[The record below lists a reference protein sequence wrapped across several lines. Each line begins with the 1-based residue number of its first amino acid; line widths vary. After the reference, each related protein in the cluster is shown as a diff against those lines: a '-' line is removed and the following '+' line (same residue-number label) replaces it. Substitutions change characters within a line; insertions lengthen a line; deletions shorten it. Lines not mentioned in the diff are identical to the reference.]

1 MDPEI
6 LKAVKRGEVMAI
18 VPARAGSKGVK
29 NKNIRCINGYP
40 LIAWSIA
47 AGNMSSLIDRVIVS
61 TDSGEYADIARRY
74 GAEVPFMRPAEL
86 AGDNSTDIEFMEHAI
101 GKLYEDEGSVPEYF
115 VHLRPTYPMRD
126 IDVVD
131 GAVRKMLSDPAASS
145 LRSAHPADV
154 SPFKWFQRDEEGYF
168 RPMYDTMTL
177 DDANR
182 PRQSFPPVF
191 IPDGYVDVLRT
202 ESIIKNDVI
211 HGDLMIGYVVDDGV
225 DVDTMKDMARLEEI
239 SKTARPAILKYLQD
253 NYEPMTV

>member
-6 LKAVKRGEVMAI
+6 LKAINPGEVMAI

-47 AGNMSSLIDRVIVS
+47 AGNMSSMCSRVIVS
-61 TDSGEYADIARRY
+61 TDSTEYAEIAEKY

-101 GKLYEDEGSVPEYF
+101 GRLYEDEGSVPEFF

-126 IDVVD
+126 IAVVD
-131 GAVRKMLSDPAASS
+131 DAIKKMMEDPKASS

-154 SPFKWFQRDEEGYF
+154 SPFKWFQRTGDGYF
-168 RPMYDTMTL
+168 KPMYDTMTL
-177 DDANR
+177 DDANM
-182 PRQSFPPVF
+182 PRQAFPPVF

-202 ESIIKNDVI
+202 ESIVKNDVL

-239 SKTARPAILKYLQD
+239 SKTATPPILKYLQE
-253 NYEPMTV
+253 NYEEMKL